1 MKIEE
6 IKNIC
11 VIGTGVMGRQLA
23 VLCALSGYATTCVGR
38 SAARMEEV
46 KQFME
51 RYLAGRV
58 TKGKLNEAQAAQA
71 AARLKLSTDLAEAA
85 QSADFVIEA
94 VIEDLAVKQELFKT
108 LDRLC
113 PPHALLATNSSYI
126 GSSKLAAVTA
136 RPEQVCNMH
145 FFNPALAMKCV
156 EVVKGPHTAAATA
169 DLAMALARRLNK
181 EPVLLHREIYG
192 FLVNRIFR
200 AIVQEAFFLLDTG
213 VASVEAIDSA
223 VVNALGHPMG
233 PFRLIDL
240 TGIDLAYRARMDYY
254 RETMDPAEKPPPS
267 IVEKYA
273 RGEWGRKSGKG
284 FYDYET

>member
-145 FFNPALAMKCV
+145 FFNPALVMKLV
-156 EVVKGPHTAAATA
+156 EWSRAPYAAATA